1 MFYPLLTFCSFLF
14 PQRWQRSQAWLDP
27 PPGVRGSRFQ
37 ASVHPQRNY
46 TEARIVSVPLI
57 GEIWLD
63 LCEIYGEIWW
73 NMVKKNCWIE
83 NGIDG
88 IENWS
93 EVWNLWLIH
102 VDTAKDVK
110 ETARIDFCRA
120 ALARLSVDACWIAER
135 RCCEQRRTEDKKWL
149 WLLPLINLRVRAVD
163 RWYSTYNQVYT
174 FIQ

>member
-73 NMVKKNCWIE
+73 RKTAELRMGLMGLRIGLKSEISGWYMLILRKMWKRLPGLTSAVLRLLGSLSTPVELLNDAAVSREEQKTKNGC
-83 NGIDG
+83 G
-88 IENWS
+88 
-93 EVWNLWLIH
+93 
-102 VDTAKDVK
+102 
-110 ETARIDFCRA
+110 FCP
-120 ALARLSVDACWIAER
+120 S
-135 RCCEQRRTEDKKWL
+135 
-149 WLLPLINLRVRAVD
+149 
-163 RWYSTYNQVYT
+163 
-174 FIQ
+174 